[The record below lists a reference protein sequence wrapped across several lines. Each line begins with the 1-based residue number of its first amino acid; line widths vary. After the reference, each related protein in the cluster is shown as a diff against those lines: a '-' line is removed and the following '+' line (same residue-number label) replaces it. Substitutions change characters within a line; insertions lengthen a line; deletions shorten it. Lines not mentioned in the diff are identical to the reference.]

1 MSVFADS
8 VFAGSVFATGGQVVA
23 VRRDAGSVGHGGR
36 KRKKWVIG
44 EREVVGTREE
54 LEAVLAQMLQKPT
67 AQLPAPTPVKVAPKD
82 KAIVQA
88 FPNYTDLRDMLIAAQ
103 QIEAA
108 QILRATAQRLA
119 DEQDEQDV
127 EVLLLWG

>member
-8 VFAGSVFATGGQVVA
+8 VFAGSVFANGGQVVA
-23 VRRDAGSVGHGGR
+23 ARPHAGGVGR
-36 KRKKWVIG
+36 AKRKKWVIG

-54 LEAVLAQMLQKPT
+54 LESVLAQMLQKPE
-67 AQLPAPTPVKVAPKD
+67 APKTMPVPVKVAPKD